1 MKNILIVGCSY
12 PPELPHFT
20 RGLAQVG
27 GRVFGVDM
35 QPESQLPAMTRA
47 ALSGY
52 LQVDSLFDEHAA
64 LDAVRRWAGSR
75 QFDHIESV
83 WEGTVLLAARLRE
96 AFGVPGLRYEQV
108 VRFRDKDKMK
118 QAVVDAGI
126 RTARHERANSARG
139 CFAAAEKVGYPIC
152 LKPVAGAGSADTFRV
167 ESSSELESTLGK
179 VGHIPEWN
187 IEEFIDGDEFT
198 FDTISIDGNV
208 AYESIS
214 WYRPR
219 PLIGRSVEWISPQ
232 TVTLRDIDQPRFDGG
247 RALGRD
253 VLKALGQQTGFAHME
268 WFRKSDGEA
277 VFGEIA
283 ARPPGAHTV
292 DTMNFV
298 SDIDLFVAWAEAVV
312 HGTWS
317 LEFERL
323 YNCAII
329 FKRAQ
334 GHGYIRRIEGLDRIM
349 DSFGEH
355 IPAIELLPVGAH
367 RRDWV
372 KTLLSD
378 GFVFVRH
385 PDLETTAEL
394 ADRVGVE
401 LQMYASR

>member
-1 MKNILIVGCSY
+1 MKNVLIVGCVY
-12 PPELPHFT
+12 PPELPHFA

-27 GRVFGVDM
+27 ARVFGVDM
-35 QPESQLPAMTRA
+35 HPESQLPPMTRE

-52 LQVDSLFDEHAA
+52 LQVDSLFDEVPAFECI
-64 LDAVRRWAGSR
+64 RRWAGPLH
-75 QFDHIESV
+75 FDHIESV
-83 WEGTVLLAARLRE
+83 WEGTVLLAAKLRE
-96 AFGVPGLRYEQV
+96 AFGAPGLRYEQV

-118 QAVVDAGI
+118 QAIVDAGI
-126 RTARHERANSARG
+126 RTARHERASSARE

-152 LKPVAGAGSADTFRV
+152 LKPVAGAGSADTYRV
-167 ESSSELESTLGK
+167 ESTPELESTLRK
-179 VGHIPEWN
+179 AGHIAEYN

-198 FDTISIDGNV
+198 WDTISVGGDV
-208 AYESIS
+208 KYESLS

-232 TVTLRDIDQPRFDGG
+232 TVTLRDIDEPRFDAG

-253 VLKALGQQTGFAHME
+253 VLKALEHDTGFTHME
-268 WFRKSDGEA
+268 WYRKSDGEA

-298 SDIDLFVAWAEAVV
+298 SDVDLFAAWAEAVV
-312 HGTWS
+312 HGTFT
-317 LEFERL
+317 LEFERI

-334 GHGYIRRIEGLDRIM
+334 GQGYIRRVEGLEQIM
-349 DSFGEH
+349 AEFGEH
-355 IPAIELLPVGAH
+355 IPAIDLLPVGAH

-378 GFVFVRH
+378 GYVFVRH
-385 PDLETTAEL
+385 ADLALTAQM
-394 ADRVGVE
+394 ADRIGME
-401 LQMYASR
+401 LQLYAAP